1 MNLYELTKKYSNG
14 KGEDMM
20 WKTLSIVSDAVESS
34 MSEEDKKCMLR
45 KVYGAMSDGHYNE
58 EFAQE
63 DVAKMFYKGPDGKD
77 HRAPYWTVEQVRD
90 VYASVSRQIPDYNF
104 WDFYVT
110 LQMTKADNCPLLTR
124 WFPNATA
131 DEKDKM
137 LVEMAVN
144 WLDDP
149 DSPSA
154 GHKIWSYLNK

>member
-1 MNLYELTKKYSNG
+1 MTLYEMTKKYGEG
-14 KGEDMM
+14 KGESAM
-20 WKTLSIVSDAVESS
+20 WATVSAVSEAVEES
-34 MSEEDKKCMLR
+34 MEPEAKHKLMR
-45 KVYGAMSDGHYNE
+45 EIYAAMSGHHYNE

-124 WFPNATA
+124 WFPNATT

>member
-1 MNLYELTKKYSNG
+1 MTLYEMTKKYGEG
-14 KGEDMM
+14 KGESAM
-20 WKTLSIVSDAVESS
+20 WATVSAVSEAVEES
-34 MSEEDKKCMLR
+34 MDPEARR
-45 KVYGAMSDGHYNE
+45 KLMREIYAAMSGHHYNE

-63 DVAKMFYKGPDGKD
+63 DVAKMYYKGNDGKE
-77 HRAPYWTVEQVRD
+77 HYAPYWTVDQVKG
-90 VYASVSRQIPDYNF
+90 VYETISRQIPDYNF

-154 GHKIWSYLNK
+154 GHKIWAYLNK